1 MVYNV
6 YINFME
12 VLIMKK
18 TTNEPKIIPN
28 KGTTK
33 KGPMS
38 SPFEGI
44 NSLSSRHLH
53 LSGQC
58 SQKPKEKA

>member
-1 MVYNV
+1 
-6 YINFME
+6 
-12 VLIMKK
+12 MKK
-18 TTNEPKIIPN
+18 TTNEPKKIIPN
-28 KGTTK
+28 KGITK